1 MHYFNVSCSSP
12 VVGDTFE
19 YRGKV
24 FEVCE
29 AEDEFHPC
37 NGCYF
42 CDLDFCPP
50 CRCTFKVFKEVEKKR
65 ED

>member
-1 MHYFNVSCSSP
+1 MHYYNVSGSDP

-19 YRGKV
+19 YAGKV

-42 CDLDFCPP
+42 EDLVSCPR
-50 CRCTFKVFKEVEKKR
+50 CRCLFKVFKEVEKK